1 MIGIEHKHIDTP
13 IPLAEVIMCLGF
25 FAVCFLEEFLHHCLH
40 PHKPKT
46 PTQQQQQGRNE
57 MTNKA
62 TTVDTSFNADV
73 EKPSTK
79 VEDFDD
85 DDDLES
91 NEETSTAKRTKAAI
105 RTFFVVSALSFHR
118 YIQSCLI

>member
-1 MIGIEHKHIDTP
+1 
-13 IPLAEVIMCLGF
+13 MCFGF

-46 PTQQQQQGRNE
+46 PTQQQQQQRRNE
-57 MTNKA
+57 IADKA
-62 TTVDTSFNADV
+62 AKTVDTSFNADV

-79 VEDFDD
+79 VEDSVDDNANDD
-85 DDDLES
+85 DDDDS
-91 NEETSTAKRTKAAI
+91 ETSEERSTAERTKAAI

-118 YIQSCLI
+118 